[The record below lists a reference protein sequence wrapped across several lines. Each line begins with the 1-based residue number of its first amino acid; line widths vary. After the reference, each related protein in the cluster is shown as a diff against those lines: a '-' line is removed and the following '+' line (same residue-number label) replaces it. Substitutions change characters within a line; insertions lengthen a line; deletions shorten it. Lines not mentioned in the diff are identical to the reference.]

1 MPSRMLSWTAVAPL
15 LLCSLGGWMSVSARA
30 DNKRQ
35 HDLMQLEKKWL
46 DAEDDPGILE
56 SILADDFIH
65 VLPAGFVTKKEQLEY
80 LRHYPAAHRDLKH
93 FEDLRVRIFG
103 TAAVVNGVVVATSA
117 DGKTRK
123 TLFTDVFALRSGK
136 WQAVNAQE
144 LPQTVIGERR

>member
-1 MPSRMLSWTAVAPL
+1 
-15 LLCSLGGWMSVSARA
+15 MSVGARA
-30 DNKRQ
+30 DNKPQ
-35 HDLMQLEKKWL
+35 HDLLQLEKKWL

-80 LRHYPAAHRDLKH
+80 LRRHPAAQKELKH

-144 LPQTVIGERR
+144 LPQPVNEERR